1 MERETR
7 SQSVEHVW
15 CAKPPLSRLPL
26 FKIDVIIPILQMKQ
40 LRLSKVKSPIQ
51 GRSANL
57 PQNEDF
63 NSSLMIQ
70 KPGSEAAAVTDKA
83 RSGGGLSGSREQQM
97 CRPSRE
103 TTGPASTAKAEG
115 PDMLQPLP
123 PPAGQTA
130 SRWRRMGRTGLEGQK
145 ASCKFDISTSV

>member
-26 FKIDVIIPILQMKQ
+26 FKIDVLIPILQMKQ

-70 KPGSEAAAVTDKA
+70 KPGSEAAAVNRQGQKWRWPQWIQRAADVQA
-83 RSGGGLSGSREQQM
+83 QQGND
-97 CRPSRE
+97 RPS
-103 TTGPASTAKAEG
+103 KH
-115 PDMLQPLP
+115 
-123 PPAGQTA
+123 
-130 SRWRRMGRTGLEGQK
+130 
-145 ASCKFDISTSV
+145 C